1 MSVSNIDIWVSEG
14 VLGTPHYRFYT
25 DPLGTEELTELTFD
39 HRNSYNFFRLYEA
52 ISHPFYISDTGYN
65 LASTNAIT
73 ITVVAWS
80 RLSSD
85 ERTSTHNLAATGS
98 GMAGAD

>member
-39 HRNSYNFFRLYEA
+39 QRNSYTFLDSMRRFHTHFTSL
-52 ISHPFYISDTGYN
+52 T
-65 LASTNAIT
+65 LATT
-73 ITVVAWS
+73 
-80 RLSSD
+80 
-85 ERTSTHNLAATGS
+85 
-98 GMAGAD
+98 